1 MPLRK
6 QDLLAL
12 VSALFLSACAL
23 YALAQIPESTTSP
36 SSQPYKSFGP
46 VTDYNAALPNL
57 NDVLRF
63 RRGERYNSPNSP
75 LPELGEQSD
84 PVLVGEDMSSFYQDP
99 LPFGQSDAV
108 VVGKVTSG
116 QTHLSNDKRDIYCEF
131 EVTVQEALKVPGALS
146 IQANET
152 IDIERQGGAV
162 RLPSGKVLL
171 RGSKDYSMPLIGKR
185 YLLFLKYS
193 QSTEDFHVVTGYQLE
208 GRHTYK
214 LDELGYSYSER
225 HHETLIHP
233 LREQGESEEQ
243 FLSRARA
250 VKPPNKGGK

>member
-1 MPLRK
+1 
-6 QDLLAL
+6 
-12 VSALFLSACAL
+12 
-23 YALAQIPESTTSP
+23 
-36 SSQPYKSFGP
+36 
-46 VTDYNAALPNL
+46 
-57 NDVLRF
+57 
-63 RRGERYNSPNSP
+63 
-75 LPELGEQSD
+75 
-84 PVLVGEDMSSFYQDP
+84 MSSFYQDP
-99 LPFGQSDAV
+99 LPFGHSDAV

-233 LREQGESEEQ
+233 LRVFFVEITTTS
-243 FLSRARA
+243 
-250 VKPPNKGGK
+250 KGIRGGLIPGPIQCPTPSNGSLLTAIAWLRRPTDGRDLAQ